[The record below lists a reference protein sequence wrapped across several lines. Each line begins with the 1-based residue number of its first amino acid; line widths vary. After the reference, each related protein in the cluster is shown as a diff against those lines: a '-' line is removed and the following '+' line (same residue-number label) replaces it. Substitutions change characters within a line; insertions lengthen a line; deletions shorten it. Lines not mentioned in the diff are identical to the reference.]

1 MKNPQKQYTTTLQN
15 DIGKKDKQKKE
26 KKKQKT
32 PTKILRACLAKVVA
46 NSGWFW

>member
-26 KKKQKT
+26 KKKENT
-32 PTKILRACLAKVVA
+32 NE
-46 NSGWFW
+46 NSKSMFSKGGGK